1 MSDTEYERIVM
12 GIDPGTQVTGY
23 GILREHAGKLNLLG
37 VGVIRAAE
45 KGDSHPKRLSRI
57 LRGINKLLDLHIP
70 DEVAIE
76 APFYGTNVQ
85 SMLKL
90 GRVQGVV
97 MAAAMQRDIP
107 VAEYAPSKVKKAIA
121 GNGKAAK
128 EQLAA
133 VLAQILPELKLHRD
147 LPLDATDAL
156 AVALCHYYQGNVPG
170 TSGGGGGGNNKR
182 YGSWDSFIEQNP
194 DRLK

>member
-1 MSDTEYERIVM
+1 MNGE
-12 GIDPGTQVTGY
+12 
-23 GILREHAGKLNLLG
+23 LKLLD
-37 VGVIRAAE
+37 VGVIRAGSSGE
-45 KGDSHPKRLSRI
+45 THPKRLGRI
-57 LRGINKLLDLHIP
+57 LKGVNKLIDTHLP

-76 APFYGTNVQ
+76 APFYGSNIQ

-133 VLAQILPELKLHRD
+133 VLLQMLPELKYRNRN

-156 AVALCHYYQGNVPG
+156 AVAMCHYYQGDTP
-170 TSGGGGGGNNKR
+170 GGGKR
-182 YGSWDSFIEQNP
+182 YGSWESFLKQNP